1 MKTWF
6 GIAGVAI
13 AVVLIVSAGV
23 AWQAEVRARAAL
35 QDQLKTAQQDLVAA
49 NGRESARNT
58 ALHKQL
64 ALLRKNAA
72 AVQTPEEVIG
82 ALPGVLPLPKPI
94 EMVEPPAAPASGSG
108 RVDGP
113 TPQPQVSLPLED
125 LKPLYDSAVRCKEC
139 QAELAV
145 AQADLKDE
153 KVKTGALSRERDDA
167 LRVAKG
173 GSVLQ
178 RVARAA
184 KWILIG
190 AAAGAVAARAAR

>member
-1 MKTWF
+1 MKIWL
-6 GIAGVAI
+6 GIAAVAI
-13 AVVLIVSAGV
+13 AGVLIVSAGV
-23 AWQAEVRARAAL
+23 AWRAEVQARAQL
-35 QDQLKTAQQDLVAA
+35 QDQLKTAQQDLAAA

-58 ALHKQL
+58 ALQKQL
-64 ALLRKNAA
+64 ALIKKKAA

-94 EMVEPPAAPASGSG
+94 ELVEQPAVPANGG
-108 RVDGP
+108 GKVDGP
-113 TPQPQVSLPLED
+113 APQPQVSLPLED

-139 QAELAV
+139 QAELAA

-190 AAAGAVAARAAR
+190 AAAGAVAARAVR

>member
-1 MKTWF
+1 MKIWL
-6 GIAGVAI
+6 GIAAVAI
-13 AVVLIVSAGV
+13 AGVLIVSAGV
-23 AWQAEVRARAAL
+23 AWRAEVQARAEL
-35 QDQLKTAQQDLVAA
+35 QDQLTTAQHDLAAA

-58 ALHKQL
+58 ALQKQL
-64 ALLRKNAA
+64 ALLKKKAA

-108 RVDGP
+108 KVDGP
-113 TPQPQVSLPLED
+113 APQPQVSLPVED

-139 QAELAV
+139 QAELAA
-145 AQADLKDE
+145 AQANLKDE

-190 AAAGAVAARAAR
+190 AAAGAIAARAAR